1 MNSNDLTFEQTKE
14 ILSKITKEDTAL
26 RYDLQKEDNVF
37 FALIDIM
44 IKSIEYALEH
54 QEEPYW
60 EESLDEKEMGKIV
73 YLNYLLPSYYLSD
86 KYENLNEFLNA
97 YILLLNNYTLIYK
110 DKLTEKFIN
119 STQALNNLMK
129 VENRFTRLIEISEL
143 LIAKYEKGHAMRE
156 EPFTISKTYL
166 KELLAEAENV

>member
-26 RYDLQKEDNVF
+26 RYDLQKEDSVF

-60 EESLDEKEMGKIV
+60 EESLDEREMGKIV

-86 KYENLNEFLNA
+86 KYENLNEFLDA

-143 LIAKYEKGHAMRE
+143 LIAKYEKGHVMRE

-166 KELLAEAENV
+166 KELLAEAENA